1 MGWGTEIPPGRCH
14 STIFWGIIWTTNS
27 RREPLR
33 GLPWDL
39 SMVLKQVAGAVLL
52 SLVLK
57 SFSVLGLLPPL
68 GRSLHC
74 P

>member
-1 MGWGTEIPPGRCH
+1 
-14 STIFWGIIWTTNS
+14 
-27 RREPLR
+27 
-33 GLPWDL
+33 
-39 SMVLKQVAGAVLL
+39 MVLKQVDGAVLL

-68 GRSLHC
+68 GRCLHC